1 MSGHRRTSSRGGLE
15 TCGGIFWEGT
25 EAWGCQCWRGSIL
38 GPDSRGGVAWVPR
51 DWPTDHVTS
60 LVSQVSRAQSTIPGR
75 NACCFLSGM
84 GGGSYLIP
92 GTR

>member
-1 MSGHRRTSSRGGLE
+1 MWGDLLGGHRGVGVPVLARQHPRARQQGRGGL
-15 TCGGIFWEGT
+15 
-25 EAWGCQCWRGSIL
+25 
-38 GPDSRGGVAWVPR
+38 GPP